1 MSHQEPTKL
10 EDKFWRAAKATDS
23 TRDFANRL
31 FEGTASDVIALDELI
46 VKHSENWRL
55 ERLAIIDR
63 AILRLA
69 LYELRATDTP
79 PKVVLNEAVDLAKKI
94 FGNLQGK
101 TVYLVG
107 AGKMGGAMAQGWLD
121 AGLAAS
127 SLTILEPK
135 PSPEIASL
143 AASRGIALNPQIAA
157 PPEVLVLATKPQSL
171 DQVAPGIAAIA
182 SARTLVLS
190 ILAGKTIADLT
201 ARLPQARAVVR
212 AMPNLPAAIGRG
224 VTGAFANANVTGEQR
239 RWCERLLGAVGAF
252 YWLDDESAT
261 DAVTAISGSG
271 PAYIFALTE
280 ALAAAAE
287 RLGLEPE
294 LSMGLARGT
303 VEGAAE
309 LMRRDSKTSP
319 ATLRRSVTSPVVV
332 SPVFSKNA
340 SSASRSGTNH
350 KPLYTISA

>member
-1 MSHQEPTKL
+1 MTQWP
-10 EDKFWRAAKATDS
+10 A
-23 TRDFANRL
+23 RL
-31 FEGTASDVIALDELI
+31 V
-46 VKHSENWRL
+46 
-55 ERLAIIDR
+55 
-63 AILRLA
+63 
-69 LYELRATDTP
+69 
-79 PKVVLNEAVDLAKKI
+79 
-94 FGNLQGK
+94 
-101 TVYLVG
+101 LVG

-143 AASRGIALNPQIAA
+143 AASRGIALNPRIAA

-182 SARTLVLS
+182 SAHTLVLS

-239 RWCERLLGAVGAF
+239 RWCERLLGAVGTF
-252 YWLDDESAT
+252 FWLDDEGAIDS
-261 DAVTAISGSG
+261 VTAISGSG
-271 PAYIFALTE
+271 PAYVFALTE

-287 RLGLEPE
+287 RLGLPAE
-294 LSMGLARGT
+294 LSMTLARGT

-309 LMRRDSKTSP
+309 LMRRESATPP
-319 ATLRRSVTSPVVV
+319 ATLRRNVTSPG
-332 SPVFSKNA
+332 
-340 SSASRSGTNH
+340 GTTAAA
-350 KPLYTISA
+350 LAILEEAQGLEDLMFRAAAAARARAAEMAG